1 MRNLIYR
8 FVQFCFRLF
17 FILIYR
23 VEVLGQKNIPLK
35 GSYIF
40 ASNHLSN
47 LDPPLVGCFSK
58 RYDLYYFAKE
68 ELFENKF
75 FGAMLKLVK
84 AFPVKRGKMDLKAMK
99 SVFDILELGNSLLIF
114 PEGTRRKNNEYTPK
128 KGLGFIYLNSPISIK
143 IIPVKVVNTDK
154 FFKFKKLKLIFGE
167 PFIIENQKDYF
178 EISKIVL
185 DKIEKL
191 N

>member
-1 MRNLIYR
+1 MRNLICR
-8 FVQFCFRLF
+8 FIKFCFRVF
-17 FILIYR
+17 FTLIYR
-23 VEVLGQKNIPLK
+23 VEVVGQENIPLT

-47 LDPPLVGCFSK
+47 LDPPLVGSFSK
-58 RYDLYYFAKE
+58 RGDLYFLAKE
-68 ELFENKF
+68 ELFANKL
-75 FGAMLKLVK
+75 FGAFLKLVK
-84 AFPVKRGKMDLKAMK
+84 VFPVKRGKMDLKAMK
-99 SVFDILELGNSLLIF
+99 SVFNILELGNSLLMF
-114 PEGTRRKNNEYTPK
+114 PEGTRRKNNEYIPK

-143 IIPVKVVNTDK
+143 IIPIKVVNTDK
-154 FFKFKKLKLIFGE
+154 FLKLKKLKLIFGK